1 MTAVKSAASNLMP
14 GSGNATPAASSVAT
28 VRLPAYL
35 DPQNR
40 LSTERSVFFAYD
52 DYAVSADYAGLIE
65 RHGRYLGAHPEL
77 AIRIEGNSDE
87 RGGSEYNLALGQ
99 KRADAVLRALKI
111 YGVRDLQLEAISWG
125 EAKA

>member
-65 RHGRYLGAHPEL
+65 RHDRYLAAHPEL

-87 RGGSEYNLALGQ
+87 RGGSEYNRALGQ